1 MEQKESASAQPV
13 EVVDESQPEAR
24 EPAESAALETAAEPA
39 PTAMYQESRMDPHYH
54 LAILYVVTI
63 IAAVIAAYAL

>member
-1 MEQKESASAQPV
+1 VEEKESEHAQPV
-13 EVVDESQPEAR
+13 EVVEETKLEAS
-24 EPAESAALETAAEPA
+24 EPAEPASVTADEPA
-39 PTAMYQESRMDPHYH
+39 TAMYQESRMDPHYH